1 MYAAIS
7 PSDLPPPAPEPATA
21 EARIPRF
28 RGGLLARFAARD
40 GRTYLA
46 DLRQTAPCRIAFPRP
61 SAGDPLTAVLVTTSG
76 GLAGGDR
83 LRVDIAAGDGA
94 SVLVAGQAAEKV
106 YRSLG
111 PDTRVRT
118 TIAAGAGT
126 WVEWMP
132 QETILFDRAR
142 LRRRI
147 ELEVAAGARVL
158 AAETVVLGRTAS
170 GERFSSGLLHDEWRV
185 KRAGRLVW
193 ADALHLSDPVAEPLA
208 QAAGFAGA
216 TAMATLMFAA
226 EDAPARLEQARAI
239 LDRHGAERVRHGA
252 TVVGGLLLV
261 RLLAR
266 EAHNLRGVLAAVIA
280 AFRAASAGL
289 PAEAPAMW
297 RI

>member
-7 PSDLPPPAPEPATA
+7 PSDLPPPTSEPASR
-21 EARIPRF
+21 EAPIARY
-28 RGGLLARFAARD
+28 RGGVLARFAARD
-40 GRTYLA
+40 GRTHLV
-46 DLRQTAPCRIAFPRP
+46 DLRQTSPCRLAFPRP
-61 SAGDPLTAVLVTTSG
+61 ATGDPLTAVLVTTSG

-83 LRVDIAAGDGA
+83 LRVDIAAGAGT
-94 SVLVAGQAAEKV
+94 SVLVTGQAAEKV

-111 PDTRVRT
+111 PETRVRT
-118 TIAAGAGT
+118 TIAAGEGA

-147 ELEVAAGARVL
+147 ELEVATGAKVL

-185 KRAGRLVW
+185 KRGGRLVW
-193 ADALHLSDPVAEPLA
+193 ADALHLSDLLVEPLE
-208 QAAGFAGA
+208 QAAGFDGA
-216 TAMATLMFAA
+216 TAMATLMFVA
-226 EDAPARLEQARAI
+226 EDAPARLEQARGV
-239 LDRHGAERVRHGA
+239 LDRVGTEHVRQGA

-261 RLLAR
+261 RLLSRDAHRLR
-266 EAHNLRGVLAAVIA
+266 EVLARVVG
-280 AFRAASAGL
+280 AFRAAFQGL
-289 PAEAPAMW
+289 PARAPAMW